1 MQYLIRSF
9 RKFIVPSLAC
19 TLLITTVLTVI
30 CFITVNNTAICN
42 RIEIWIEACDYVDF
56 FLPLIVSL
64 AFSPFF
70 YFELAAY
77 GRILT

>member
-30 CFITVNNTAICN
+30 CFITVNNTAIATGLKFGLKLV
-42 RIEIWIEACDYVDF
+42 ITWIFSYR
-56 FLPLIVSL
+56 SL
-64 AFSPFF
+64 SA
-70 YFELAAY
+70 
-77 GRILT
+77 